1 MGKDLP
7 CRNQTRHWDHTKEQQ
22 GGIVDAGPFSDMTVI
37 NTGKTTQNYIKTL
50 GSSPKQ
56 TEVTGGS
63 VLENGISKE

>member
-1 MGKDLP
+1 MD
-7 CRNQTRHWDHTKEQQ
+7 T
-22 GGIVDAGPFSDMTVI
+22 GPFSDMTVI
-37 NTGKTTQNYIKTL
+37 NTGKTIQNYVKTL